1 MAHHDAKKAEIHLRR
16 TVVIT
21 LATLLLLY
29 CAVGAAKPSSEPCP
43 VHAGAW
49 SSAGQLRSLIAA
61 GADVNEVDELGDT
74 MLISALRFGL
84 GQDFVNVLLQ
94 ARADVNARNMVG
106 ETVLMLALQFQHGL
120 DVVTA
125 LLQAGADVNAKD
137 KLGWTPLHFAASRV
151 PNPEV
156 IRALLNAGAD
166 PRAKTD
172 MGKTAFDLAGLNS
185 KIKDTDVYRL
195 LKPDTP

>member
-74 MLISALRFGL
+74 CGHSMRQL
-84 GQDFVNVLLQ
+84 QTVVLV
-94 ARADVNARNMVG
+94 AVA
-106 ETVLMLALQFQHGL
+106 
-120 DVVTA
+120 
-125 LLQAGADVNAKD
+125 
-137 KLGWTPLHFAASRV
+137 
-151 PNPEV
+151 NPR
-156 IRALLNAGAD
+156 I
-166 PRAKTD
+166 
-172 MGKTAFDLAGLNS
+172 
-185 KIKDTDVYRL
+185 
-195 LKPDTP
+195 

>member
-1 MAHHDAKKAEIHLRR
+1 MRR
-16 TVVIT
+16 TAAIA
-21 LATLLLLY
+21 LAALLLLS
-29 CAVGAAKPSSEPCP
+29 CAIVAAESSPAPCP

-49 SSAGQLRSLIAA
+49 SSAGQLRSLIA
-61 GADVNEVDELGDT
+61 T
-74 MLISALRFGL
+74 S
-84 GQDFVNVLLQ
+84 
-94 ARADVNARNMVG
+94 ADVNAGSAAG

-195 LKPDTP
+195 LKPDAP